1 MAAPGV
7 AAACLLRGQRVRRR
21 AARKSIAAPTT
32 ISNCHFNSI
41 ELCTANSRWRA
52 TAIDLPA
59 DRRLTAQHTHGR
71 DRERRPRNWCS
82 RCSRATSARSR
93 RSSRR
98 TSRASTASRCRASNR
113 NADAAKDVVQATL
126 IKAMR
131 KLGDCRGEAA
141 LFTWLCQIC
150 RRADRRPRAL
160 RSVGTPTK
168 VVLIEDSDEV
178 RAALE
183 SIEAPATDDPLH
195 GAAIAPNSK
204 RLVHA
209 VLDRLPSRYGEALEW
224 KYVEGRSVEE
234 IGDRL
239 GIGHTAAQS
248 LLARARVRVPGRA
261 RGRVRRVGG
270 RRARQPRGVRAER

>member
-1 MAAPGV
+1 
-7 AAACLLRGQRVRRR
+7 
-21 AARKSIAAPTT
+21 
-32 ISNCHFNSI
+32 
-41 ELCTANSRWRA
+41 
-52 TAIDLPA
+52 LPA
-59 DRRLTAQHTHGR
+59 AGRLTGNEPKSAAVIDDSQLVQQMLAGEERAFTTFFETYFPRVYRFALPRLGR
-71 DRERRPRNWCS
+71 NTDV
-82 RCSRATSARSR
+82 
-93 RSSRR
+93 
-98 TSRASTASRCRASNR
+98 
-113 NADAAKDVVQATL
+113 AKDVVQATL

-131 KLGDCRGEAA
+131 RLGDFRGEAA

-150 RRADRRPRAL
+150 RREIADHVRSQRR
-160 RSVGTPTK
+160 RSEK

-183 SIEAPATDDPLH
+183 SIEAPASDDPLRR
-195 GAAIAPNSK
+195 ADSAELK

-248 LLARARVRVPGRA
+248 LLARARVAFREGLEAVFGA
-261 RGRVRRVGG
+261 SAADVLAGLE
-270 RRARQPRGVRAER
+270 A